1 MVPSLNFSPLPLQFW
16 AFYHNCGCTSNSN
29 LSQFLLMD
37 SSSATQ
43 SYASVD
49 FYHSFLSLKQTHL
62 GLAASTVCS
71 SGPLWT
77 VASVCWPLGIP
88 PRFMVLSDAVLFLIT
103 DNFSASASQHQLFK
117 RSKCF
122 TPVVLVSCLLEPTL
136 QLQMIRCHR
145 YIIQTIE
152 RPDRVWCWVL
162 PLSGCP
168 GAQRE
173 KSEVWYGSGS
183 QSALPLEH

>member
-1 MVPSLNFSPLPLQFW
+1 MSLLGSEGPESLVLPSRPSEADLIFLIGSGCFHSPIVAVLGGCAMVLAFSAATWLHVHKQPFLGFFQGCELCNMVPSLNFSPLPLQFW

-77 VASVCWPLGIP
+77 VASVC
-88 PRFMVLSDAVLFLIT
+88 
-103 DNFSASASQHQLFK
+103 
-117 RSKCF
+117 
-122 TPVVLVSCLLEPTL
+122 
-136 QLQMIRCHR
+136 
-145 YIIQTIE
+145 
-152 RPDRVWCWVL
+152 
-162 PLSGCP
+162 
-168 GAQRE
+168 
-173 KSEVWYGSGS
+173 
-183 QSALPLEH
+183 